1 MTKRA
6 TDLKQWMDARG
17 ISASEVAKALGIEEQ
32 TVRKWRSQGIPPRR
46 ISHVERYMSEWIDPS
61 TAPRTDAETSTLRI
75 EFSDDDLDIV
85 STAAGIVDTPIR
97 EFIRRSAV
105 HQARVAINKQSA
117 APLPSL
123 KVAEGN
129 GSHRS
134 TPASGAG
141 GIKYPK
147 GRKKSW

>member
-1 MTKRA
+1 MSKRG

-17 ISASEVAKALGIEEQ
+17 ISALEVAKALGTEEQ
-32 TVRKWRSQGIPPRR
+32 TVRKWRSQGVPPRR

-61 TAPRTDAETSTLRI
+61 TAPRTEADTSTLRI

-85 STAAGIVDTPIR
+85 STAASIVDTPIR

-105 HQARVAINKQSA
+105 HQARVEITKQST

-129 GSHRS
+129 ESPRS
-134 TPASGAG
+134 SPANGAG

-147 GRKKSW
+147 GRKSS